1 MKINIGSKNKQKID
15 ALKEI
20 LKEYPDFLNAEVVF
34 RDVDS
39 GVSHQP
45 KSLEETVDG
54 AMKRA
59 KNSFSGCDYGVGLES
74 GLMKVP
80 ETKTGYMD
88 VTACAIYDGKN
99 FHLGLSS
106 AFEYPVKLTNH
117 VLENNV
123 ELSDAYRE
131 LGFTNKEKIGEEEGI
146 IGVLTKGRLVRKEY
160 TKQAIMMALIHLEN
174 KDLYDNK

>member
-1 MKINIGSKNKQKID
+1 MKINIGSKNKAKID
-15 ALKEI
+15 ALIEI
-20 LKEYPDFLNAEVVF
+20 LKEYPDFLNSEIISK
-34 RDVDS
+34 DIDS

-59 KNSFSGCDYGVGLES
+59 KNSFDNCNYSVGIES

-88 VTACAIYDGKN
+88 TTCCAIYDGNN

-106 AFEYPVKLTNH
+106 CFEYPIKLTEQ
-117 VLENNV
+117 VLKEDINI
-123 ELSDAYRE
+123 SDAARK
-131 LGFTNKEKIGEEEGI
+131 LGITKKENLGAEEGM
-146 IGVLTKGRLVRKEY
+146 IGILTKGRLDRKEY
-160 TKQAIMMALIHLEN
+160 TKQAIRTALIHLEN
-174 KDLYDNK
+174 KNLYEIQ